1 MIAVSKNLIRGRR
14 ITSPQQILRNADE
27 GKSLAWQHGK
37 GDYAIKPAS
46 IFANWPL
53 RLLQQQIIS
62 GRLFET
68 RHKPRSNA

>member
-1 MIAVSKNLIRGRR
+1 MVAVSKNLIRGRR

-27 GKSLAWQHGK
+27 GRSLAWERLNG
-37 GDYAIKPAS
+37 YYIIKPAV

-53 RLLQQQIIS
+53 RLLQHQIIG

-68 RHKPRSNA
+68 RPKTGSNA